1 MLGKIAS
8 GNCLCGNIQYQI
20 EGEPVWSGYCHC
32 ESCRR
37 MTGSV
42 VTNWLGIKDT
52 DLVFTRGK
60 PAKYKAAGV
69 TRGFCPNC
77 GSSLTYEAI
86 HLPDYIQV
94 HIGTLDDPNAITPQA
109 HVHFAEK
116 IEWFDVNDQLP
127 RFDGSVA
134 TEGNDWKKF

>member
-1 MLGKIAS
+1 MSRKISS
-8 GNCLCGNIQYQI
+8 GHCLCGNIQYQI

-52 DLVFTRGK
+52 DLVFTKGR
-60 PAKYKAAGV
+60 PAKYKAGGV
-69 TRGFCPNC
+69 TRGFCSKC
-77 GSSLTYEAI
+77 GSSLTYQAN
-86 HLPDYIQV
+86 HFPDYVQIHV
-94 HIGTLDDPNAITPQA
+94 GTLDAPGAIIPLA

-127 RFDGSVA
+127 RFEGSAAEDG
-134 TEGNDWKKF
+134 NIWKSP